1 MVWWHTSLSPALRRQ
16 RQVVS
21 SVSSRPG
28 STLKACLKNIS
39 KTNKTTNW
47 KFCQLP
53 AKNRILTW
61 ILGYNNTSKGVWR
74 GGDYMQEEWKSSVQA
89 QELGGESHAIQ
100 GPDLLITRSQILFLV
115 HSKGY
120 IYIYIR
126 WKKKLGIIE
135 LEMFIYISPLFIM
148 PLWILSSPSTE
159 VQETWCKPV
168 LLAPLHQSK
177 CHTAVIPDFPAI
189 AQTHQEGW
197 LVAWSLAAFYAWN
210 TRIESWGSNIYYASV
225 CTTVLV
231 NSSQKD
237 ETASVPIHERI
248 CTQVVYIY
256 NFKDILLSKIS

>member
-1 MVWWHTSLSPALRRQ
+1 MERWGLYARRVKIISAGT
-16 RQVVS
+16 RTWRRKPCN
-21 SVSSRPG
+21 SRP
-28 STLKACLKNIS
+28 
-39 KTNKTTNW
+39 W
-47 KFCQLP
+47 
-53 AKNRILTW
+53 LTYYQVSDTF
-61 ILGYNNTSKGVWR
+61 L
-74 GGDYMQEEWKSSVQA
+74 SSFKR
-89 QELGGESHAIQ
+89 L
-100 GPDLLITRSQILFLV
+100 
-115 HSKGY
+115 
-120 IYIYIR
+120 YIYIR

-210 TRIESWGSNIYYASV
+210 TRIESWDSNIYYASV

>member
-1 MVWWHTSLSPALRRQ
+1 MIVVIFDDVSITSDTFYFKKNADCMVWWHTSLSPALRRQ

-120 IYIYIR
+120 IYIYQVEEKI
-126 WKKKLGIIE
+126 GNH
-135 LEMFIYISPLFIM
+135 
-148 PLWILSSPSTE
+148 WIGD
-159 VQETWCKPV
+159 VH
-168 LLAPLHQSK
+168 LHQPSVYN
-177 CHTAVIPDFPAI
+177 APVDPQFP
-189 AQTHQEGW
+189 
-197 LVAWSLAAFYAWN
+197 
-210 TRIESWGSNIYYASV
+210 
-225 CTTVLV
+225 
-231 NSSQKD
+231 
-237 ETASVPIHERI
+237 
-248 CTQVVYIY
+248 
-256 NFKDILLSKIS
+256 